1 MIKKEIKQS
10 WIFFI
15 ILNFF
20 IIFGVLFVL
29 FFSEAV
35 EKKMNYYKSNI
46 NEINL
51 KYASFFDSEDL
62 RESIYEYNECLS
74 IVRNILL
81 TTGILSL
88 LVIAISFFYTFFKF

>member
-35 EKKMNYYKSNI
+35 EKKMNYYKNNNNKI
-46 NEINL
+46 DLEH
-51 KYASFFDSEDL
+51 AFFDSEDL
-62 RESIYEYNECLS
+62 RENIYEYNECLS
-74 IVRNILL
+74 SVRNTFSII
-81 TTGILSL
+81 GILFL
-88 LVIAISFFYTFFKF
+88 LLAVRFYMSVFKG